1 MAART
6 SLSRMP
12 LQLHTYTEGAAP
24 EPVAD
29 FVAGSAPHAKRSH
42 VHSQG
47 ADRRRTLLHARR
59 RSYAAAMTDVAFDVL
74 STLDDLKSAGF
85 SEPQARALTHGLQSV
100 ASVRQGDLATKA
112 DIADLR
118 REMQALESRLLKSLN
133 DQQRWNIGFTGLMLT
148 VLFAA
153 IKLL

>member
-1 MAART
+1 
-6 SLSRMP
+6 
-12 LQLHTYTEGAAP
+12 
-24 EPVAD
+24 
-29 FVAGSAPHAKRSH
+29 
-42 VHSQG
+42 
-47 ADRRRTLLHARR
+47 
-59 RSYAAAMTDVAFDVL
+59 MTDVAFDVL